1 MKNEV
6 EERPKIII
14 ADDHPATRT
23 LISALLQQL
32 GYDDIFLAR
41 NGREALEQ
49 LKFAQLKKETYDLI
63 LSDWDMPEMDG
74 LTLWTKISEDDA
86 LKNIPFVLITAM
98 KEIEMVKKA
107 ISVGVTDYIVKP
119 ITLHALTNKVARALN
134 KKPKT

>member
-49 LKFAQLKKETYDLI
+49 LKLAQLKKETYDLI

-119 ITLHALTNKVARALN
+119 IISYS
-134 KKPKT
+134 P